1 MRLRD
6 KVAVVTGS
14 AKGLGRAVAQR
25 FAREGAS
32 VVAADIDEPEGSAVI
47 EVLKK
52 EGLKACFVPTDI
64 SDEGSVKRL
73 MKAAEDTYGGI
84 DVLYNNAA
92 VLSTERD
99 GILHEMSAESW
110 NYILGINLSGPF
122 FCSKWAIP
130 SMMKNGGG
138 SIIHTGSP
146 TGLTG
151 CAPKLTAYSVSKG
164 GIAALTL
171 VMAAAYAPHK
181 IRVNSVVPGTM
192 DTPMNRYILDD
203 AQTREEFR
211 KAVPLGRLGTPEDM
225 EGIAVFLASDE
236 SSYCTGGTYM
246 CDGGLTN
253 L

>member
-6 KVAVVTGS
+6 RVAVVTGS

-32 VVAADIDEPEGSAVI
+32 VVVADIDEREGLAFVQA
-47 EVLKK
+47 LKK
-52 EGLKACFVPTDI
+52 EGLEVCFVATDI
-64 SDEGSVKRL
+64 SDESSVKGL
-73 MKAAEDTYGGI
+73 MSRADEKYGHI

-92 VLSTERD
+92 VLCPERE
-99 GILHEMSAESW
+99 GFVHEMSADSW

-122 FCSKWAIP
+122 LCSKYAIP
-130 SMMKNGGG
+130 SMLKNGGG

-151 CAPKLTAYSVSKG
+151 CAPQLPGYSVSKG

-203 AQTREEFR
+203 SQTREAFR
-211 KAVPLGRLGTPEDM
+211 RAVPLGRLGKPEDM
-225 EGIAVFLASDE
+225 EGLAVFLASDE

>member
-1 MRLRD
+1 MRLRER
-6 KVAVVTGS
+6 VAVVTGS

-32 VVAADIDEPEGSAVI
+32 VIAADIDEREGEALVQI
-47 EVLKK
+47 LKG
-52 EGLKACFVPTDI
+52 EGLEARFVATDI
-64 SDEGSVKRL
+64 SDENSVKQL
-73 MKAAEDTYGGI
+73 MSAATREYGRI
-84 DVLYNNAA
+84 DILYNNAA
-92 VLSTERD
+92 VLCSEQE
-99 GILHEMSAESW
+99 GLLHEMKSESW

-122 FCSKWAIP
+122 YCSKYAIP
-130 SMMKNGGG
+130 SMLKNGGG

-151 CAPKLTAYSVSKG
+151 CAPMLPAYSVSKG

-171 VMAAAYAPHK
+171 VMAAAYAPHN
-181 IRVNSVVPGTM
+181 IRVNSIVPGTM
-192 DTPMNRYILDD
+192 DTPMNRYILNDP
-203 AQTREEFR
+203 QTREAFR
-211 KAVPLGRLGTPEDM
+211 RDVPLGRLGKPEDI

-236 SSYCTGGTYM
+236 SSYCTGSTYM